1 MAGAALR
8 IGGLAGDG
16 FEALE
21 QVVGGEGGV
30 FADALD
36 LALLRRTIFRR
47 RRRANRLH
55 RLT

>member
-8 IGGLAGDG
+8 VGGLAADG

-36 LALLRRTIFRR
+36 HALL
-47 RRRANRLH
+47 
-55 RLT
+55 